1 VLVSEQGFEVRSGIH
16 AFDRVSHAL
25 EAKGIRPASAEIA
38 HIPTSTV
45 PVRDAQHA
53 EALERLHDDLDEL
66 DDVQQVFSNEDAGD

>member
-1 VLVSEQGFEVRSGIH
+1 
-16 AFDRVSHAL
+16 
-25 EAKGIRPASAEIA
+25 
-38 HIPTSTV
+38 V